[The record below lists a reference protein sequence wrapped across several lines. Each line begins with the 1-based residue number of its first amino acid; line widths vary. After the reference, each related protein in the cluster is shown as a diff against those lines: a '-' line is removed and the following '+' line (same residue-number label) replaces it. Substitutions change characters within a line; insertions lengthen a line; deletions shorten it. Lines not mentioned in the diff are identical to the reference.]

1 MALSRASGF
10 QMQLY
15 LPHPSSFPANVTFL
29 RDTKLYRGRI
39 MPSPRD
45 SFVAPGAPCPALLNQ
60 FRSYTNQCLK
70 HTGECAAAF
79 GWRQLGS
86 GFTAGLP
93 CSARG
98 PFLEPT
104 LACFYE
110 LGHLV
115 MPMGVQLASTLP
127 QPCLNPAS
135 TLPQSRLNKQLLL
148 LVKWGCDLEE
158 GCA

>member
-1 MALSRASGF
+1 
-10 QMQLY
+10 
-15 LPHPSSFPANVTFL
+15 
-29 RDTKLYRGRI
+29 

-60 FRSYTNQCLK
+60 FRSYTKQCLK

-86 GFTAGLP
+86 GFTAGLL
-93 CSARG
+93 CSSGG

-115 MPMGVQLASTLP
+115 MAMGVQLASTLP
-127 QPCLNPAS
+127 QPCLDPAS
-135 TLPQSRLNKQLLL
+135 IPPQQTAPAA
-148 LVKWGCDLEE
+148 G
-158 GCA
+158 

>member
-1 MALSRASGF
+1 MLI
-10 QMQLY
+10 
-15 LPHPSSFPANVTFL
+15 N
-29 RDTKLYRGRI
+29 
-39 MPSPRD
+39 
-45 SFVAPGAPCPALLNQ
+45 
-60 FRSYTNQCLK
+60 
-70 HTGECAAAF
+70 

-86 GFTAGLP
+86 SFAAGLP

-98 PFLEPT
+98 PVLEPI
-104 LACFYE
+104 LACFYA